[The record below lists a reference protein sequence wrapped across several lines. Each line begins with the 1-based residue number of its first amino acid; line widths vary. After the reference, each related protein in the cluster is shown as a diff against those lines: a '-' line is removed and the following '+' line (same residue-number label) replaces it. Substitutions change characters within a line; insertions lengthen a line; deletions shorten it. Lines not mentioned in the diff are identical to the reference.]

1 MSAAPPSDIETGVSN
16 GDVDWL
22 FRGKSKKLEKKR
34 NSERKPSVS
43 LAPEKP
49 DSQEKDGAGNG
60 SEIAKSEEK
69 SKPCPSSPSCTQTPS
84 KCLTADSKLLPRTLA
99 MKSTQ
104 PDSSTT
110 HLNEN
115 VDNSRP
121 ASKPENKETPS
132 MSRSRSS
139 LAPQQPPGAPQPASQ
154 IAPLASRRRSSLNV
168 SPPVSGTVI
177 QPQAHKPPLLPQQQ
191 VSRSNSGKGRL
202 FFSSL
207 SLKFK
212 PSAFSSPSSSSLAST
227 AASASQILRAALPL
241 SAHPLAAGKSSK
253 TPTQVGHKDREQDLA
268 ASVKKPPQ
276 ELGISIPAKTRRPS
290 LSSLS
295 PRLSVEKERG
305 GFFKR
310 RLLVAEQANSGPT
323 NSDKGTKTTT
333 GKPKKP
339 KRQLRRVSF
348 ALDKLDAD
356 PQQQIP
362 SRRPRKGNV
371 LIPEDLK
378 APPPRLALGIST
390 TDGSRTASAS
400 EPKYS
405 EKEMQLAIEAQ
416 NRALLEAEKH
426 AMEAHLSAKKL
437 AYQIANHRSSNK
449 TAMANVDE
457 DEVSE
462 NAGNIEIDNPLHIH
476 ENHFEDVTSL
486 VSENEE
492 KDLTPETIYTRCCHL
507 REILPIPA
515 TLKQLKHKSRPL
527 QILKMLNPKPTLIDV
542 LSFSDFIAIM
552 PINTVIFDNVTMTT
566 EMLKHVLSGLVHNK
580 HLEKLSL
587 RNVAIDEVGWGYLCE
602 FMSRNQTVKKLDI
615 SQQRVKHLTKPTSF
629 RASMN
634 WNLFIDAL
642 KSRNGIEELVMGG
655 CKLSDETFENLLE
668 NAITIST
675 CRLGV
680 AATEINVR
688 KCEMLADW
696 ISRPNSKCVGIDIAY
711 NDLSQ
716 GQLRPFIDAF
726 NTKTVN
732 LVFFSL
738 NSTSL
743 TNVEEVGELLWGLT
757 RLKNLRFFDF
767 SSLPQLFPHVISKLG
782 KHLPNFE
789 SLRRIHFD
797 LNELTSQSIAALADV
812 FPKVQNLV
820 HVSLL
825 GNKNLDRGSI
835 GALYT
840 AVKSSSIFTLD
851 LDYDLVP
858 DELSQRLAL
867 YLMRNFDKV
876 VKPNIDDYAGDNE
889 QDDVMFDGSL
899 LMETAEKMLVESDQ
913 NLGEVDFKLQK
924 IITNAL
930 IERTNS
936 VRKEMHRVIDTLF
949 EKRSKGNLSFEGKEN
964 LLRFCL
970 LDASLEK
977 LVHMFEQK
985 AKMFSV
991 TPMTPSPSV
1000 QETKDPIGNL
1010 DLGREQLHEGSSAL
1024 IATGPILMA
1033 GTARSNMA
1041 NMIPG
1046 NESTFQPHLVV
1057 IDANSEGRNVIID
1070 NLTGR
1075 PILMKSVSQTSI
1087 HAKEQEE
1094 EEGEFLRWGYFM
1106 EHRDG
1111 RERVS
1116 DSPPEESKQEV
1127 SVFGAVPSGSE
1138 LREAIIDA
1146 KGVESV
1152 TDLISKINNQ
1162 RVSLDNIYNAKIS
1175 GHVSG
1180 DDEGDA
1186 PLMMRSKSE
1195 TFQDAFEKPASD
1207 DDNASIDSSESH
1219 DVHPVVDEAYD
1230 KLLNEAQRVMSNK

>member
-49 DSQEKDGAGNG
+49 DSQEKDGAGTG

-69 SKPCPSSPSCTQTPS
+69 SKPCPSSPSMPQTSS
-84 KCLTADSKLLPRTLA
+84 KSLTADSKLLPRMLA

-104 PDSSTT
+104 PDSPTT
-110 HLNEN
+110 QLNEN
-115 VDNSRP
+115 VDNFKT

-132 MSRSRSS
+132 TSRSRSS
-139 LAPQQPPGAPQPASQ
+139 LAPQQPPELHNLPHR
-154 IAPLASRRRSSLNV
+154 L
-168 SPPVSGTVI
+168 PPWRHAEG
-177 QPQAHKPPLLPQQQ
+177 PAHKPPLLPQQQ

-241 SAHPLAAGKSSK
+241 SAHPLAAGKSPK

-310 RLLVAEQANSGPT
+310 RLLVADQANSGPT

-333 GKPKKP
+333 GKPQKP

-486 VSENEE
+486 V
-492 KDLTPETIYTRCCHL
+492 
-507 REILPIPA
+507 
-515 TLKQLKHKSRPL
+515 
-527 QILKMLNPKPTLIDV
+527 
-542 LSFSDFIAIM
+542 DFIAIM

-696 ISRPNSKCVGIDIAY
+696 ISRLNSKCVGIDIAY

-936 VRKEMHRVIDTLF
+936 VRKEMHR
-949 EKRSKGNLSFEGKEN
+949 EGKEN